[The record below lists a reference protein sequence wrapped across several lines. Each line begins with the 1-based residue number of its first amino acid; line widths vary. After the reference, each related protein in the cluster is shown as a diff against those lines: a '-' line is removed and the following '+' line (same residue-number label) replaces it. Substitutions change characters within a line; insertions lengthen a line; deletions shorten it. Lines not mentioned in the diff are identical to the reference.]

1 MDENEIGAVLKQ
13 YLKKDAWESILAAV
27 VFLLIGILVVNNPEA
42 VVLTISYVLGGIFAL
57 VGILKIVSYFVEKG
71 NEDFFNY
78 DLVFG
83 LIALIVG
90 TIFITQASLLN
101 TLFRVMIAIWLIYSG
116 LIRGTTA
123 LKLKKFDVNAWW
135 VVLIS
140 AILMVIAGIYVIS
153 YSGIVVASLGILM
166 IAYAVID
173 LINGIIFIVDINKCI
188 K

>member
-1 MDENEIGAVLKQ
+1 
-13 YLKKDAWESILAAV
+13 
-27 VFLLIGILVVNNPEA
+27 
-42 VVLTISYVLGGIFAL
+42 
-57 VGILKIVSYFVEKG
+57 
-71 NEDFFNY
+71 
-78 DLVFG
+78 
-83 LIALIVG
+83 
-90 TIFITQASLLN
+90 
-101 TLFRVMIAIWLIYSG
+101 MIAIWLIYSG

-153 YSGIVVASLGILM
+153 YSGIVVASLGMLM

>member
-1 MDENEIGAVLKQ
+1 MNEVDLGAVLKK
-13 YLKKDAWESILAAV
+13 YLKKDAWESILAAI

-57 VGILKIVSYFVEKG
+57 VGVLKIISYFLEKG

-83 LIALIVG
+83 LIALITG
-90 TIFITQASLLN
+90 IIFMTQASLLN

-123 LKLKKFDVNAWW
+123 LKLKKYDVSAWW
-135 VVLIS
+135 IILIS
-140 AILMVIAGIYVIS
+140 ALLMVIAGIYVIS
-153 YSGIVVASLGILM
+153 YSGIVVASLGVLM

-173 LINGIIFIVDINKCI
+173 LINGIIFIIDITK

>member
-1 MDENEIGAVLKQ
+1 MDEMELGAVLKK
-13 YLKKDAWESILAAV
+13 YLKKDAWESILAAI
-27 VFLLIGILVVNNPEA
+27 VFLLIGILVVNNPET
-42 VVLTISYVLGGIFAL
+42 VVLTVSYVIGGIFAL
-57 VGILKIVSYFVEKG
+57 VGILKVISYFVEKG

-83 LIALIVG
+83 IIALITG
-90 TIFITQASLLN
+90 IIFITQASLLN

-123 LKLKKFDVNAWW
+123 LKLKKYDVSSWW
-135 VVLIS
+135 FILIT

-166 IAYAVID
+166 IAYAIID
-173 LINGIIFIVDINKCI
+173 LINGIIFVIDINKCI